1 MTWHAMFTPSLR
13 MSWQTSSAWELNQP
27 YDMAC
32 PVHTIPQDVMTDK
45 FCMRAQAE
53 LFSFKWWVL
62 FRHHMS
68 TLNVVKTL
76 LPNLHWLMAEIISLP
91 GIYSLERKDIRSL
104 NIQQKGI
111 YSLNI
116 QEKGVDSLNI
126 LKRRKKRGGGGRVG
140 GVGVHS
146 LNRYTRKRHSQSNHT
161 RKRRSQS
168 ENTRKRRS
176 QSEHTRKRQ
185 SQSEQKRKKAFTVWT
200 CKKKTLTIWTY

>member
-1 MTWHAMFTPSLR
+1 MACTVHTFPQNYGCHDRHDLHESWSSLMTWHAMFTPSLR

-27 YDMAC
+27 HDMAC

-126 LKRRKKRGGGGRVG
+126 LKRKKGGGGRVG
-140 GVGVHS
+140 G
-146 LNRYTRKRHSQSNHT
+146 
-161 RKRRSQS
+161 
-168 ENTRKRRS
+168 
-176 QSEHTRKRQ
+176 
-185 SQSEQKRKKAFTVWT
+185 
-200 CKKKTLTIWTY
+200 